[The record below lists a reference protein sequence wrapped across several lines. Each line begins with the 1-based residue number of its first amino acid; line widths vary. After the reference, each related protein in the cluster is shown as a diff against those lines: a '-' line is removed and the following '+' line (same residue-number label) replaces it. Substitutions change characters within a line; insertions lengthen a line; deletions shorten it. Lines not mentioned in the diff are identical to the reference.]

1 MSADLDQHAIEQ
13 VLLRLLAGRRDK
25 TIAPMDV
32 ARALAGDHPD
42 AWGPVMPAIRRAA
55 VRLVKDGRVV
65 IYRKGRP
72 VDPDD
77 FKGVYRI
84 GLAEIDDRG
93 QRGPGSSSG
102 V

>member
-1 MSADLDQHAIEQ
+1 MSRDLDQHAVEAA
-13 VLLRLLAGRRDK
+13 LLRLLAERGRDK

-55 VRLVKDGRVV
+55 VRLAKGGQAV
-65 IYRKGRP
+65 IYRKGRR

-84 GLAEIDDRG
+84 GLPDAAPG
-93 QRGPGSSSG
+93 ARGPGSSSD